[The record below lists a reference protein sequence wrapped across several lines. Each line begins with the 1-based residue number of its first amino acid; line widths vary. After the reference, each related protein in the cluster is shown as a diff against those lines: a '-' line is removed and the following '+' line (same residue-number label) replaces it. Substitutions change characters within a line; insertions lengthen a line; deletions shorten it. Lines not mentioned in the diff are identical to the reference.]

1 MKEDM
6 LEIMIGKYLDGQ
18 ITHSEQQ
25 VLEAELD
32 NNFRAKEFLQQMQDL
47 HQCSREVIASEV
59 LDHGKNAEEI
69 FEQAWQ
75 QHRKYPLIRIIRIG
89 GGLRLAAGIAA
100 GLVIGLALH
109 FTVLT
114 RPTTPNIQREP
125 TVAAI
130 SPDNASDKNRQSL
143 PSPQNTIRNV
153 DWYTFTDENG
163 DQWLIEGLREN
174 TVRTASFEE
183 SI

>member
-18 ITHSEQQ
+18 ITPSEQR

-32 NNFRAKEFLQQMQDL
+32 SNFEAKELLAQLQDL
-47 HQCSREVIASEV
+47 HQLSCELVASEI
-59 LDHGKNAEEI
+59 LDRGENADEI
-69 FEQAWQ
+69 FERAWQ
-75 QHRKYPLIRIIRIG
+75 QRRKYPSIGIIKLSG
-89 GGLRLAAGIAA
+89 PLRFAAGIAA

-114 RPTTPNIQREP
+114 RSTPPIIRQEPPIAQR
-125 TVAAI
+125 
-130 SPDNASDKNRQSL
+130 PDNTINENRQNL
-143 PSPQNTIRNV
+143 PSPQNVIRNV

-174 TVRTASFEE
+174 TVRTASFQE